1 MKKLFVYLKK
11 YSREC
16 VLAPLFKLFE
26 ATLELIVPL
35 IVAAIIDRGIG
46 GSDGGYI
53 VRMGL
58 VLAAFAAVGLLFSI
72 TAQFFAAKAAI
83 GFSAS
88 LRSALLKKIQ
98 SLSYSD
104 LDGIG
109 ISALITRMTSDVNQV
124 QTGVNLTL
132 RLLLRSPFVVFGA
145 MVMAFTIDTKSAL
158 IFAGVIA
165 LLCVV
170 VFLIMLTT
178 VPMHRRVQGALDDV
192 TSLARE
198 NLNGVRVLRAF
209 LREDDEIEEFK
220 KCSDRLNRLQL
231 SASRLSALM
240 NPLTLIIINAAVI
253 LLIHTGSIKVD
264 SGTLTQGEVVALYNL
279 MSQILVELIKMANLI
294 ITLTKSLACA
304 DRIGVILNTEST
316 VLGGSA
322 VPDSTAPRGKVE
334 FRDVSFKYNGA
345 GANAVEGISFSALP
359 GQTIGI
365 IGGTGSGK
373 TTIMSLIP
381 SFYGATQGEVLIDG
395 INALEFDR
403 NELRKRIGIV
413 PQKAVL
419 FKGTIRSNL
428 LMGNELASEDE
439 MLEALETAQALE
451 IVQNK
456 EKGLDEPIQQGG
468 SNLSG
473 GQKQRLT
480 IARALVKKPE
490 ILILDDSSSALD
502 YVTDAKLRLA
512 IRNMKNPPTTFIV
525 SQRAQSIRYVDTII
539 VLDDGR
545 MAGIGTHDELMKNC
559 TVYREIFV
567 SQFPNGDELS

>member
-1 MKKLFVYLKK
+1 M
-11 YSREC
+11 
-16 VLAPLFKLFE
+16 LAPLFKLFE

-35 IVAAIIDRGIG
+35 VVAAIIDRGIG
-46 GSDGGYI
+46 EGDGGYI
-53 VRMGL
+53 IRMGL
-58 VLAAFAAVGLLFSI
+58 VLAGFAAVGLLFSI

-88 LRSALLKKIQ
+88 LRTALLKKIQ

-109 ISALITRMTSDVNQV
+109 VSALITRMTSDTNQV

-145 MVMAFTIDTKSAL
+145 MVTAFTIDTKCAL

-165 LLCVV
+165 VLCVV
-170 VFLIMLTT
+170 VFLIMLTSI
-178 VPMHRRVQGALDDV
+178 PMHRRVQGALDGV

-209 LREDDEIEEFK
+209 LREDDEIEGFEK
-220 KCSDRLNRLQL
+220 QSRSLNRLQL
-231 SASRLSALM
+231 SVGRVSALM

-253 LLIHTGSIKVD
+253 LLIHTGSIEVN
-264 SGTLTQGEVVALYNL
+264 SGSLTQGEVVALYNL

-294 ITLTKSLACA
+294 ITVTKSFACA
-304 DRIGVILNTEST
+304 DRIGVILDTEST
-316 VLGGSA
+316 VLGGTF
-322 VPDSTAPRGKVE
+322 VPFSTAPHGRVE
-334 FRDVSFKYNGA
+334 FRNVSFKYNGA
-345 GANAVEGISFSALP
+345 GADAVEGISFSASP
-359 GQTIGI
+359 GQTVGI

-373 TTIMSLIP
+373 TTIMNLIP
-381 SFYGATQGEVLIDG
+381 GFYGATQGEVLIDG
-395 INALEFDR
+395 INALDFDR
-403 NELRKRIGIV
+403 DELRRRIGIV

-428 LMGNELASEDE
+428 LMGNENATEDE

-451 IVQNK
+451 IVQSK
-456 EKGLDEPIQQGG
+456 EFGLDEPVQQGG

-473 GQKQRLT
+473 GQKQRIT
-480 IARALVKKPE
+480 IARALVKRPE

-502 YVTDAKLRLA
+502 YATDAKLRQN

-525 SQRAQSIRYVDTII
+525 SQRAQSIRYADTII

-545 MAGIGTHDELMKNC
+545 MAGVGTHDELMKDC
-559 TVYREIFV
+559 RVYREIFV
-567 SQFPNGDELS
+567 SQFPDGGEL